1 MIQWIYNKIAQLK
14 KKEIS
19 LVRDTKWFNYFYA
32 TLWQIQDKISP
43 ILEELKLLVIHRVEN
58 QKVITKIIDLEDNS
72 FIESW
77 IDIWEVK
84 TETKKDLIDK
94 NQNKIWES
102 IEINTLDPQGV
113 GSIITYYRRY
123 NLLAL
128 LDLETEDDDG
138 ASWSQRAQTKPQY
151 IQKETKT
158 DIKSENICNKCW
170 AEMIIWPKWTPYC
183 KPCYVKFKESQ
194 KWQIHTKNIE
204 EDFDLSNPPF

>member
-1 MIQWIYNKIAQLK
+1 MVQWIYNKIAQLK

-84 TETKKDLIDK
+84 TETKKNLKDW
-94 NQNKIWES
+94 WES

-138 ASWSQRAQTKPQY
+138 ASWSQRAQAKPQY
-151 IQKETKT
+151 AQKETKT
-158 DIKSENICNKCW
+158 ETNTPVETNYWKCRDCW
-170 AEMIIWPKWTPYC
+170 AENVLNPKTWKIFCSNKCFLP
-183 KPCYVKFKESQ
+183 KKVEPQ
-194 KWQIHTKNIE
+194 Q
-204 EDFDLSNPPF
+204 DLSETPF